1 MGSLDRRLAR
11 LEGWVGGAA
20 RDEEDRIT
28 REALRR
34 ITTEDLR
41 LVHAYLKRA
50 AKGDT
55 EPTGEEEPAILRY
68 EEFKEEVRNERA

>member
-1 MGSLDRRLAR
+1 LGSLDKRLAR

-55 EPTGEEEPAILRY
+55 EPTEEEEPAILRY